1 MLRLSAVGKFTDN
14 TNLGEAADT
23 LEAGAAVQTDL
34 VGWRNGL
41 TMSLRTSTKA
51 SGITEASP
59 ALGLEQAW
67 AAAQLGAG
75 WLGSSVSG
83 RSGGSNRQ
91 QVKHGSTVQPHSKE
105 GWTADMKF
113 CLQ

>member
-1 MLRLSAVGKFTDN
+1 MLRSSAVGKFTDN

-23 LEAGAAVQTDL
+23 PEAGAAVQRDL

-41 TMSLRTSTKA
+41 TMSLQSSTEA
-51 SGITEASP
+51 SEITEASP
-59 ALGLEQAW
+59 ALGMEQAW

-83 RSGGSNRQ
+83 GSRGSNRQ
-91 QVKHGSTVQPHSKE
+91 QVKHGSTAQPHSKE
-105 GWTADMKF
+105 GQTADMKF
-113 CLQ
+113 CPQ

>member
-51 SGITEASP
+51 SGTSLDSCSA
-59 ALGLEQAW
+59 G
-67 AAAQLGAG
+67 G
-75 WLGSSVSG
+75 WLAREQRLGKIWG
-83 RSGGSNRQ
+83 FQ
-91 QVKHGSTVQPHSKE
+91 Q
-105 GWTADMKF
+105 TAS
-113 CLQ
+113 